1 LELITKN
8 QGELTMNKKVAII
21 ASNGGLFDA
30 YKVFNIA
37 TAAAATDQEVA
48 IFFTFE
54 GLNLI
59 HKEANKQLSMP
70 AGKEHFAEGFA
81 KANVPSI
88 PELLEMAQEM
98 GVKFIGCQ
106 MTMDV
111 MGLEKEDFVD
121 GIEVGGAVTFLD
133 FAKDADV
140 TLTF

>member
-1 LELITKN
+1 MSKR
-8 QGELTMNKKVAII
+8 VAII

-37 TAAAATDQEVA
+37 NAAAATDQEVTV
-48 IFFTFE
+48 FFTFE

-59 HKEANKQLSMP
+59 HKAANQQLAMP
-70 AGKEHFAEGFA
+70 EGKEHFAEGFK

-88 PELLEMAQEM
+88 PELVSMAQEM

-111 MGLEKEDFVD
+111 MGLTEEDFVD